1 MAWFF
6 TCRNKKNKAQS
17 VKTCLGWSEYQ
28 HDLMHGP
35 RNLMRNR
42 MCTCAYEG
50 HNPWE
55 TVYINVLREGI
66 KLSII
71 FFCNQQLC
79 GIAIKGVFLSLGS
92 HIWLGRLS
100 SNFELDWFFKTNC
113 FYKWNFRDANHFETI
128 FCVPTCHV
136 IWNCSK
142 LKSIVY

>member
-1 MAWFF
+1 
-6 TCRNKKNKAQS
+6 
-17 VKTCLGWSEYQ
+17 LGWLDSSPVEINKIR
-28 HDLMHGP
+28 H
-35 RNLMRNR
+35 NLLKPAWGGVNTYMTSC
-42 MCTCAYEG
+42 MALVTSCAYEG